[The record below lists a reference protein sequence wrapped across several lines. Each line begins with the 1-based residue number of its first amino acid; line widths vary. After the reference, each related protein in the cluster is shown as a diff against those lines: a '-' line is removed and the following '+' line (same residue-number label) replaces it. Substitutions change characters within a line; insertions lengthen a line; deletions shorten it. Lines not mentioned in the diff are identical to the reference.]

1 MTCSRSD
8 GVSVMDVPSGL
19 SGTKLG
25 GGAEGRAAASVIT
38 ITRRV
43 NRPCE
48 HRFVVREACQAI
60 LPMRVKSGR

>member
-1 MTCSRSD
+1 MEATSE
-8 GVSVMDVPSGL
+8 L

-25 GGAEGRAAASVIT
+25 GGVEGRAAASVIT

-43 NRPCE
+43 DRPCE